1 MSLQKMQLDM
11 SAAMN
16 CFPEDEPP
24 LEILKDT
31 PIIEK
36 VKAPEQ
42 TQTQDIS
49 FLTNVKFDQ
58 NNRFLVGYGLK
69 KIFMLNIEENKSKQY
84 EINSGFYE
92 RIYDLNL

>member
-1 MSLQKMQLDM
+1 M
-11 SAAMN
+11 SAAID
-16 CFPEDEPP
+16 CFPGDENPI
-24 LEILKDT
+24 EISNES
-31 PIIEK
+31 PIIEN
-36 VKAPEQ
+36 VKNFEL

-58 NNRFLVGYGLK
+58 NNRFLVGYGSK

-92 RIYDLNL
+92 CIYDLNF